1 MARHAQQVD
10 HPLHVQQPPPAVA
23 ADRVTAL
30 FPIPEGL
37 TSCFPGTS
45 HWAGSARSF
54 GACGS
59 YSRLSGCGMTCG
71 ALSRPQPSAA
81 PQLTRVMP
89 VSPKLLCRWRW
100 LAWAWINCVCFSI
113 EIMCKKLFKARAEQ
127 GRERGGWASALRGSR
142 YYRVTV
148 ALAAAFNIL
157 CLITVSA
164 ACVSLC
170 LCLRELLSQC
180 FSRDSCLRPTAQSCL
195 ASGAATIFSTTP
207 L

>member
-30 FPIPEGL
+30 FRIPEGL

-45 HWAGSARSF
+45 HWADSARSF

-81 PQLTRVMP
+81 PQLTRVMLA
-89 VSPKLLCRWRW
+89 SPKLLYRWRW

-127 GRERGGWASALRGSR
+127 GRERSGWASALRGSR

-164 ACVSLC
+164 ARVSPC
-170 LCLRELLSQC
+170 LCLWKLLSQC
-180 FSRDSCLRPTAQSCL
+180 FFA
-195 ASGAATIFSTTP
+195 
-207 L
+207 

>member
-10 HPLHVQQPPPAVA
+10 HPLHVQQPHRQSQPNCS
-23 ADRVTAL
+23 L
-30 FPIPEGL
+30 PITKGL
-37 TSCFPGTS
+37 TSCFPGTF

-81 PQLTRVMP
+81 PQLTRVMLA
-89 VSPKLLCRWRW
+89 SPKLLYRWRW

-180 FSRDSCLRPTAQSCL
+180 FSRDACLRPTAQSCL
-195 ASGAATIFSTTP
+195 ASGAAMIFSTTP

>member
-1 MARHAQQVD
+1 MKRCVNNNFSFEGFWRQWHATLNKWIIRYMCSS
-10 HPLHVQQPPPAVA
+10 PTGS
-23 ADRVTAL
+23 RSRTAL
-30 FPIPEGL
+30 FPITKGL
-37 TSCFPGTS
+37 TSCFPGTF

-148 ALAAAFNIL
+148 ALAASFNIL

-164 ACVSLC
+164 ACASPY
-170 LCLRELLSQC
+170 LCLRELLSRC
-180 FSRDSCLRPTAQSCL
+180 FFA
-195 ASGAATIFSTTP
+195 
-207 L
+207 